1 MAVRNFSVAISPN
14 GEYEKPD
21 IVLASTS
28 EEEIAIIRS
37 NLINGFS
44 IKMPLNNIGDLNFKV
59 YKYRENNVLNEF
71 YDKIESKCKFF
82 IENIGWF
89 QEFNTEENNNG
100 DNPYKKI
107 NAKTLEQEFC
117 DKKVESVVSNEELED
132 YDMYCLCST
141 TDTDHSCLHIA
152 LKDLPTWSIGEVD
165 TNISTSYH
173 TFDVDSTDAY
183 SFLTDDVAN
192 SFECVIIFDI
202 INHTVNAYKMDNPK
216 IFRDTNIYLS
226 FKNLMEN
233 VEFNIPSNSVKTIFY
248 VEGGDD
254 NGMRNLGIHEI
265 NNGSPYIA
273 RYDYFIDKWSESA
286 RNNYNAYMTVCNN
299 NANSRKGFINRLT
312 TAYLELEELESN
324 PPSQT
329 DKENENWSVYGL
341 AELQTAYDSYN
352 NIYST
357 YISLGSNSTGSNSTT
372 QQISECASKMNT
384 IEGYIQSKN
393 TAIFYKKKT
402 IQNLLTKIDELT
414 VNINDYLT
422 EDNIKEI
429 SQYNFYDSYQD
440 DTFVVYETTTQSERL
455 SLQQELLQNANEYAA
470 EHCYPEITMNVKCK
484 NILTLKEFECF
495 REQLELGC
503 RVIIDY
509 DKDLSGKYFIE
520 ARLLEI
526 EMDYD
531 NPDNITFT
539 FTSRRNLD
547 GSFSFKD
554 LIDQSK
560 SNANFISYNGSG
572 IKNTNT
578 KANAVS
584 DLINNNF
591 NANLLKIKNNENDE
605 VTYGGYG
612 IKIRKK
618 KSDGTYDPRQMWITS
633 GNLCVTGDAWNSLDF
648 AIGELTLPDGST
660 SYGVNSKVVMGT
672 LVVGNNLFI
681 QNNNNTMSMNNDGFT
696 VTNGINTVKINPNDA
711 NVFQILK
718 DSAQVIYMDS
728 DGNAHFKGTIDAA
741 DGTFTGT
748 VSAGTIIGGT
758 ISGTAISGST
768 VTGSSIVG
776 GNANFGGGTTIITS
790 DGKITTSNI
799 EATNALI
806 SGKIT
811 GSIILSESENSQM
824 YSNSGIIQ
832 FLNLET
838 NQGIQV
844 SQEKII
850 FFDEEGF
857 TQTFIKP
864 YEIFTPELRT
874 KQITL
879 AGSTELIIKGTTGN
893 SVNFQISNVNINGN
907 RVLTTNDLSSYPTT
921 SEVQSMISNALSSFT
936 PSQSTE

>member
-1 MAVRNFSVAISPN
+1 MSVRNFSVTINPN
-14 GEYEKPD
+14 NEYEKPD
-21 IVLASTS
+21 IILASTS
-28 EEEIAIIRS
+28 EEEIGIIRS
-37 NLINGFS
+37 NLIYDFS
-44 IKMPLNNIGDLNFKV
+44 IKMPLNNIGDLSFKV
-59 YKYRENNVLNEF
+59 YKYRENDKINDF
-71 YDKIESKCKFF
+71 YDNITSKCKFF
-82 IENIGWF
+82 IKDIGWF

-100 DNPYKKI
+100 DNPYKQI
-107 NAKTLEQEFC
+107 EAKTLEQEFC
-117 DKKVESVVSNEELED
+117 DKKVEYIVSNEELED
-132 YDMYCLCST
+132 YDMYCLCSL
-141 TDTDHSCLHIA
+141 TDVEHSCLHIA
-152 LKDLPTWSIGEVD
+152 LKDLPTWTIGEVD
-165 TNISTSYH
+165 SNISTSYH

-202 INHTVNAYKMDNPK
+202 INHTVNAYKIDNPK

-226 FKNLMEN
+226 FKKLMES
-233 VEFNIPSNSVKTIFY
+233 VEFSIPSNSVKTIFY

-254 NGMRNLGIHEI
+254 NGMGNLGVHEI

-273 RYDYFIDKWSESA
+273 RYDYFIDKWSEST
-286 RNNYNAYMTVCNN
+286 RINYNSYLNACNT
-299 NANSRKGFINRLT
+299 NSIARKSLT
-312 TAYLELEELESN
+312 SSLSILYQELEVLESN
-324 PPSQT
+324 PPSLD

-357 YISLGSNSTGSNSTT
+357 YISLGSTSTSG
-372 QQISECASKMNT
+372 QISDCASKMNI
-384 IEGYIQSKN
+384 IESYILTKNNQIVAKKNEIQSCLN
-393 TAIFYKKKT
+393 AIDA
-402 IQNLLTKIDELT
+402 LTVELT
-414 VNINDYLT
+414 DYLT
-422 EDNIKEI
+422 VDNIKEI

-440 DTFVVYETTTQSERL
+440 DTFVIYETTTQSERL
-455 SLQQELLQNANEYAA
+455 SLQQELLKNANEYAA
-470 EHCYPEITMNVKCK
+470 EHCHPEITMNVKCK

-503 RVIIDY
+503 KVIIDY

-547 GSFSFKD
+547 GNFSFKD

-584 DLINNNF
+584 NLINHNF

-605 VTYGGYG
+605 VTYGGFG

-618 KSDGTYDPRQMWITS
+618 NDNGNYDPRQMWITS
-633 GNLCVTGDAWNSLDF
+633 GNLCVTSDAWNSLDF
-648 AIGELTLPDGST
+648 AIGELELPDGSKN
-660 SYGVNSKVVMGT
+660 YGINSKVVMGT

-696 VTNGINTVKINPNDA
+696 VTNGTNTVKINPNDT

-718 DSAQVIYMDS
+718 NSAKVIYMDS
-728 DGNAHFKGTIDAA
+728 NGNAHF
-741 DGTFTGT
+741 
-748 VSAGTIIGGT
+748 
-758 ISGTAISGST
+758 SGDINASNI
-768 VTGSSIVG
+768 TGSSIT
-776 GNANFGGGTTIITS
+776 GNTIFGGSISGTTI
-790 DGKITTSNI
+790 
-799 EATNALI
+799 
-806 SGKIT
+806 SG
-811 GSIILSESENSQM
+811 SSFLSESESSQM
-824 YSNSGIIQ
+824 YANSGIMQ
-832 FLNLET
+832 FLNLNT
-838 NQGIQV
+838 NEGIQV
-844 SQEKII
+844 NQEKII
-850 FFDEEGF
+850 FFDASGSI
-857 TQTFIKP
+857 QTFMKP

-874 KQITL
+874 KQISL
-879 AGSTELIIKGTTGN
+879 ASSSELVIKGGSTN
-893 SVNFQISNVNINGN
+893 SVSFQVGNVNINGN
-907 RVLTTNDLSSYPTT
+907 RVLTASDLSSYPTK
-921 SEVQSMISNALSSFT
+921 SEVESMIANALSNFT